1 MADTA
6 SPVVSESTIMLSL
19 WSLVVQLQG
28 NTVTLTLPQ
37 CTTSS
42 ELLYPLGL
50 WTATPGHPHPAA
62 WGCCTSSC
70 MVLIATSLAV
80 LAENKPISG

>member
-37 CTTSS
+37 CATSS
-42 ELLYPLGL
+42 ELLCPLGL
-50 WTATPGHPHPAA
+50 WTATPSAIPTLQHGDAAPAA
-62 WGCCTSSC
+62 VWFS
-70 MVLIATSLAV
+70 
-80 LAENKPISG
+80 